1 MFSIVEVLKQDRN
14 KPVAV
19 EHQVIIIYAVTNN
32 YLKDIDV
39 KNIADYQIQLFD
51 YIDNSYPEIIDSIK
65 VTKELT
71 AETEDALKEALTLF
85 ADKYIADEK

>member
-1 MFSIVEVLKQDRN
+1 M
-14 KPVAV
+14 
-19 EHQVIIIYAVTNN
+19 QVIIIYAVTNN

-71 AETEDALKEALTLF
+71 AETENALKEALTLF